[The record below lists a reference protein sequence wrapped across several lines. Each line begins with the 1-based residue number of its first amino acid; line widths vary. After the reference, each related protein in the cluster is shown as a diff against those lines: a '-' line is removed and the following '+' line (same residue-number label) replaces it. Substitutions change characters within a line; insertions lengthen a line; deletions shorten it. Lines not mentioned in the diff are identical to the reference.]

1 MSLSLS
7 RVTQAWGSSL
17 AVLDP
22 VPEDKLDILLRVCIE
37 DGFNVVRAK
46 DAGRP

>member
-17 AVLDP
+17 AELEP
-22 VPEDKLDILLRVCIE
+22 VPADKLDVLLRVCIG
-37 DGFNVVRAK
+37 DGFELSK
-46 DAGRP
+46 GTDAGE